1 MDEICKNLGS
11 SSPRFHSKNNNTMIF
26 DSSKAAQKSWT
37 KFENFDMSVYFNT
50 RLLFQGLPALFSRQ
64 SLRSSLGS
72 TKEFDEI
79 WKLWVDFPSTP
90 AKQSAANSYSNPKWG
105 KHTQRRHNASKRL
118 INKRTQIKI
127 AYHCGVST
135 IIAITF
141 TETEEKE

>member
-64 SLRSSLGS
+64 SLTALKHKRVGRNLIILGWFS
-72 TKEFDEI
+72 FA
-79 WKLWVDFPSTP
+79 SRQ
-90 AKQSAANSYSNPKWG
+90 QSAANSYSNPKWG